1 MVRDL
6 RQEAVRARA
15 ERRARARAALRE
27 LARTA
32 DEQSQMRP
40 GFEAVSALLLLAHLA
55 AFAAWVTR

>member
-15 ERRARARAALRE
+15 ERRARTRAALRE
-27 LARTA
+27 VARKA

-40 GFEAVSALLLLAHLA
+40 GFEAVSVLFLVAHLV